1 MLTQRLRRMMS
12 GTTGRI
18 FHGMARLALGGAAA
32 RVVSLCTVPIL
43 ARLYTPADYGL
54 VAVYT
59 ALVQMLLPVVALR
72 YPMAIPLPRR
82 DEMALALFTLSC
94 LLTLG
99 IGALVGVA
107 LFFLGPWLLDLFSA
121 EALAPWWFL
130 LPIGLLM
137 AGFSE
142 ILNSWATRRRAYQ
155 LMAVNSVA
163 AVLVGDGLKLGLGFL
178 GVRPLGLL
186 FGQMANQSGGILRF
200 TQVFLK
206 DFRRIPKVVTRS
218 RLLFIASFYKDY
230 PIYRLPS
237 QIILVFTM
245 QAPLLYTAKFYGI
258 AVSGQLG
265 LALTMLA
272 LPVAII
278 GQSIGRAYY
287 AELAQLG
294 RNRPEQIF
302 SVTVKIQL
310 LLFAAGIVPTLAL
323 MFLGPLMFRIA
334 FGPQWEL
341 AGHYASLLSIYIL
354 LQFTSAPLMQLLNI
368 YNRQRA
374 FLVMNVLR
382 AIAFVALCLAVTHF
396 ELSAENYVRIYSLQM
411 VVFYAAASIYILYV
425 AYQLKNSRSAIS
437 AR

>member
-1 MLTQRLRRMMS
+1 M
-12 GTTGRI
+12 
-18 FHGMARLALGGAAA
+18 
-32 RVVSLCTVPIL
+32 VSLCTVPIL

-54 VAVYT
+54 VAVYA
-59 ALVQMLLPVVALR
+59 ALVQMLLPLVSLR

-82 DEMALALFTLSC
+82 DEMALNLFALSG

-99 IGALVGVA
+99 VGGLVCVA
-107 LFFLGPWLLDLFSA
+107 LIFVGPWLLDLFSA
-121 EALAPWWFL
+121 QALAPWWFL

-142 ILNSWATRRRAYQ
+142 ILNAWATRRRAYQ
-155 LMAVNSVA
+155 LMAMNSIV
-163 AVLVGDGLKLGLGFL
+163 AVLVGDGLKLVLGFL
-178 GVRPLGLL
+178 GIRPLGLL

-200 TQVFLK
+200 TQVFFK
-206 DFRRIPKVVTRS
+206 NFRRIPQVVTRS

-230 PIYRLPS
+230 PIYRLPL

-272 LPVAII
+272 LPISII

-287 AELAQLG
+287 AEVAQLG
-294 RNRPEQIF
+294 RNRPDQIF

-310 LLFAAGIVPTLAL
+310 LLLAASIVPTLGL
-323 MFLGPLMFRIA
+323 MFFGPTIFRIA
-334 FGPQWEL
+334 FGSQWET
-341 AGHYASLLSIYIL
+341 AGHYASLLSIYIF
-354 LQFTSAPLMQLLNI
+354 LQFTSSPLMQLLNV

-374 FLVMNVLR
+374 FLVMNVVR
-382 AIAFVALCLAVTHF
+382 AVAFIAMCVAVTYF
-396 ELSAENYVRIYSLQM
+396 DLSAENYVRIYSLQM
-411 VVFYAAASIYILYV
+411 VLFYAGSSIYIIYV
-425 AYQLKNSRSAIS
+425 AYQLKNSRAIS
-437 AR
+437 SAR